1 MLFNIYLCKY
11 KYYTKDIL
19 VNLQTKRVTIS
30 LELYRE
36 LLSSAK
42 LDSATSLKDDM
53 KLVSSEIAR
62 INRELKEYKSKAC
75 IELDED
81 SENRIKTILAL
92 GVAEDKKTILQE
104 SIRHYTELKKEELVK
119 MIKEL

>member
-1 MLFNIYLCKY
+1 MNI
-11 KYYTKDIL
+11 
-19 VNLQTKRVTIS
+19 QTKRVTIS